1 MKIITLLHKMGTCL
15 VVVAIVVVVVV
26 VVLVLVIVV
35 VLVVVVVV
43 TRIGSICLHVP
54 AYVKVCSAQ
63 MEKEN
68 FSSESKT

>member
-1 MKIITLLHKMGTCL
+1 
-15 VVVAIVVVVVV
+15 
-26 VVLVLVIVV
+26 
-35 VLVVVVVV
+35 VVVVVV

>member
-1 MKIITLLHKMGTCL
+1 
-15 VVVAIVVVVVV
+15 VVAVAVVLLVVVVV
-26 VVLVLVIVV
+26 VVLVVVVVVV